1 MCQVPA
7 NTIRNDANPANGR
20 AQIQKFK
27 NKESMLMTIFEVMKL
42 AKDANPKAEVTI
54 RDGGD
59 NSILI
64 TWEWDGRFL
73 NRRYTKGKM
82 VGLRY
87 GEHEAWKISFRAAAE
102 LMNQTSS

>member
-1 MCQVPA
+1 
-7 NTIRNDANPANGR
+7 
-20 AQIQKFK
+20 
-27 NKESMLMTIFEVMKL
+27 MTIFEVMKL

-59 NSILI
+59 NSIVI

-73 NRRYTKGKM
+73 NRRYCRSRMTVMKC
-82 VGLRY
+82 

-102 LMNQTSS
+102 LMKEVA